1 MLHDY
6 ETPSDEGIDLRL
18 RGEKLGIERHGWSVK
33 LDAPLNRLRYKF
45 RWLIHLPPLG
55 GPIGGFWSLEGE
67 CLSPTIL
74 FEKGTLIRRGPDEP
88 A

>member
-18 RGEKLGIERHGWSVK
+18 RGEKFGIECHGWSVK
-33 LDAPLNRLRYKF
+33 LDALLNRLRYRF

-55 GPIGGFWSLEGE
+55 GPIAGFWSLEGE

-74 FEKGTLIRRGPDEP
+74 FEKGTLIRHGPDEP